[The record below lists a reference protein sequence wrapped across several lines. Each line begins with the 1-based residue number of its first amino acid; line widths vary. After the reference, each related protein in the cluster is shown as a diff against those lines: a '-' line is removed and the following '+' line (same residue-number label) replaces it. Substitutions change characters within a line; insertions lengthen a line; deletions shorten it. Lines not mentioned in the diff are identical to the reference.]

1 MHDFIDASLSD
12 IPVIRDIAEKTWWP
26 TYSSI
31 LSSDQIRY
39 MLDVIYSP
47 ETLQRVMSD
56 GSQAFMLMRNDKT
69 PVGFV
74 AFGPREKEPS
84 VYKVHKLYVLP
95 ENHGRGY
102 GKSLIDEVKRRLK
115 TKDIKILD
123 LNVARANPAKTFY
136 EKIGFSILME
146 EDIQLGPYLLQDYIM
161 RIQL

>member
-1 MHDFIDASLSD
+1 MHDFIDASFSD

-31 LSSDQIRY
+31 LSSDQISY

-56 GSQAFMLMRNDKT
+56 RSQAFILIRNDKK

-74 AFGPREKEPS
+74 AFGPRENEPS

-136 EKIGFSILME
+136 EKIGFSVLME